1 MTAYCNNPFVW
12 TAKTNRYIDPE
23 TTSYADDGDLGSQ
36 FGELYSNPA
45 CRTYGFN
52 INITF

>member
-1 MTAYCNNPFVW
+1 MTAFCNNPFVW

-23 TTSYADDGDLGSQ
+23 TTSYADDGDLGAQ

-45 CRTYGFN
+45 CRTFGFN
-52 INITF
+52 INLTF